1 MSDKKNTLTLSG
13 SPLSPGLAEGKIFIY
28 RDILTRL
35 DEFYDIEEKQV
46 EEELKRLDRAIKRI
60 LHDLKDLAGRVQEEI
75 DPELSGIFHA
85 HIAMVQD
92 RRLRE
97 EMEKEIRDELVSAG
111 SAVRTAFR
119 RWERRF
125 RSLETEIARQKGDD
139 MHDLARRLVSS
150 LAGIRA
156 HALEELPSG
165 SVLVANRLL
174 PSDAVFLSQRTAAA
188 ALLEKGGP
196 GSHAALF
203 ARETGLPCIAGLT
216 GLLEKVS
223 PDTLALVDADE
234 GKVIIHP
241 GNEEQSA
248 FRKKVRQR
256 REELKKARVLA
267 HQPAVTGDGI
277 RIHVLANV
285 GSHQDTA
292 EAIKNGAEGI
302 GLYRIEQAYLGRQ
315 EPPDTD
321 ELLEEMRKTLEPAGD
336 LPVYVRL
343 LDIGADKPLPFIDP
357 PIEANPALGQRG
369 VRFLQK
375 YPRLLQTQL
384 EGLLQLSSEFDLHI
398 LVPMVTLPRDMLE
411 VREHLTSS
419 ASRSG
424 ISSIPKLGAM
434 IETPAAAL
442 SAGEIA
448 RYADFLSFGT
458 NDLTQYAFAADRENA
473 DVDRYFDDSH
483 HVIFRLL
490 EIAHADVPGMPLSVC
505 GELAGRPEYTSKL
518 LSRGVT
524 SLSVAP
530 PLVPGIKKTVRQSKY
545 CPNK

>member
-1 MSDKKNTLTLSG
+1 MSGNKNTLTLSG
-13 SPLSPGLAEGKIFIY
+13 RTLSPGLAEGKTFIY

-46 EEELKRLDRAIKRI
+46 EEELKRLDRAIARI
-60 LHDLKDLAGRVQEEI
+60 LDDLKDLAGRVQEEI

-156 HALEELPSG
+156 HALEELPAG